1 MIALSDFYFFLSS
14 RIFKCV
20 KICVQTFRVEG
31 GGSARLNASKRH
43 AFPEMLL
50 PEYMR

>member
-14 RIFKCV
+14 RIFECV
-20 KICVQTFRVEG
+20 KICVQTSRVEG
-31 GGSARLNASKRH
+31 GGSALLNASKRH
-43 AFPEMLL
+43 AFPDMLL

>member
-1 MIALSDFYFFLSS
+1 MIVLSDFNFFLSS
-14 RIFKCV
+14 RIFECV

-31 GGSARLNASKRH
+31 AGSARLNAGKRH
-43 AFPEMLL
+43 AFPDMLL